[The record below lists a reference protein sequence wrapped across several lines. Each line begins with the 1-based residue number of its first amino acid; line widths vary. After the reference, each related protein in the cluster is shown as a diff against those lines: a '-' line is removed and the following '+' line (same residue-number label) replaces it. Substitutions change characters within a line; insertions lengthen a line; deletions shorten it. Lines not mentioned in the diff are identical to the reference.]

1 MAQFDHATIG
11 EAHRRA
17 ASFEQQSR
25 SSSWSLSANRSRT
38 QEKAGSSTS
47 ASKEN
52 VEAASSATKPV
63 VQDEQTVRRST
74 QPNALRCYSCGEQ
87 GHRQTAC
94 PHANRRGLL
103 LDEALDEPEV
113 YDSQEEHDQ
122 DDDIIH
128 PTTGD
133 TGHVL
138 VLRRTCLTPR
148 KHDEKWL
155 RMNIFCS
162 TCTIKDRV
170 CSFVIDSGSSK
181 NVFSEYAVDKLGI
194 ARETHPAPYS
204 LGWLHEDTTVR
215 ITQRALVSFSIG
227 PYYKDRIYCDIAAMD
242 ISHLLLGRPW
252 EYDQNIIHYGT
263 DNTYQF
269 TWDAHKILLLP
280 SNEPMLP
287 IPTSPVVP
295 TPPSK
300 RVSLICSYETL
311 RSEMKAE
318 GRMFALI
325 QSPSTHLP
333 SPKIHQD
340 IITVLEEFRDVFPK
354 DLLTGLP
361 PLRDIQHHIDLVPGA
376 TLPNRPH
383 YRMSPDE
390 HEELRRQVED
400 LLRKGHIRESMSPC
414 AVPALLIPK
423 KDGTW
428 RMCVDS
434 RAINK
439 ITLDIVFQ
447 FPVLMTY

>member
-155 RMNIFCS
+155 
-162 TCTIKDRV
+162 
-170 CSFVIDSGSSK
+170 
-181 NVFSEYAVDKLGI
+181 
-194 ARETHPAPYS
+194 P
-204 LGWLHEDTTVR
+204 
-215 ITQRALVSFSIG
+215 
-227 PYYKDRIYCDIAAMD
+227 
-242 ISHLLLGRPW
+242 
-252 EYDQNIIHYGT
+252 
-263 DNTYQF
+263 
-269 TWDAHKILLLP
+269 
-280 SNEPMLP
+280 
-287 IPTSPVVP
+287 
-295 TPPSK
+295 
-300 RVSLICSYETL
+300 
-311 RSEMKAE
+311 E

-340 IITVLEEFRDVFPK
+340 IITPGKGIVTPCILDCLFATIHVL
-354 DLLTGLP
+354 
-361 PLRDIQHHIDLVPGA
+361 H
-376 TLPNRPH
+376 
-383 YRMSPDE
+383 SPSVWQDE
-390 HEELRRQVED
+390 
-400 LLRKGHIRESMSPC
+400 PC
-414 AVPALLIPK
+414 
-423 KDGTW
+423 G
-428 RMCVDS
+428 
-434 RAINK
+434 
-439 ITLDIVFQ
+439 
-447 FPVLMTY
+447 